1 MSGLRYVTATEQDVQ
16 TIFALSKSLIEEY
29 EDLSSV
35 DYPKVLRWVESKIR
49 DNIGKYKV
57 IVFND
62 EKAGYFCLDF
72 HADKWEL
79 DDFYIMPPFRNMGI
93 GSTVLSYICESITG
107 CIYLYVFAK
116 NKGAISLYERF
127 GFKRVKTVSETRQ
140 IMERP
145 G

>member
-1 MSGLRYVTATEQDVQ
+1 MSGLRYVTATEKDVQ
-16 TIFALSKSLIEEY
+16 TIFTLSKSLIEEY
-29 EDLSSV
+29 EDLSTI

-49 DNIGKYKV
+49 DNIDKYKV

-72 HADKWEL
+72 QADKWEL
-79 DDFYIMPPFRNMGI
+79 DDFYILPLFRNMGI
-93 GSTVLSYICESITG
+93 GTAVLSHICENITG
-107 CIYLYVFAK
+107 CIYLYVFTN

-127 GFKRVKTVSETRQ
+127 GFKRVQTVSDTRQ